1 MPKYNS
7 LSVPATSPAFA
18 AFAAA
23 TEKRKARRSAALEDF
38 NQSGKAHAAALGVL
52 HTPCLSAEPL
62 VKPTIGAGKQA
73 RLKAAKRAEK
83 RQQALA
89 AGVLDNKELKA
100 YDLDHPRVKVKSNRK
115 QNLAVAQTLWERVH
129 ERGDALHKTAHKLR
143 VCSTAGAFRVL
154 SPGVC
159 HKTGQAL
166 CRSRVCPTC
175 QRALAH
181 KRRAAFLGFFELNR
195 EVMSNFYFYHMVLT
209 LRHSREE
216 GIRDNLY
223 TKQLIENFKILRGTS
238 FNKASGAGLCEEDKE
253 YWNQRVAGGIY
264 SIETVPGFDGSP
276 HIHLHV
282 FLLAKMPL
290 WRKSQSSKFLTH
302 IKSRWLEITSADGVE
317 GSSTQVH
324 LEPVYTWKLD
334 ASGQPLRDKLG
345 NKIKDYVTKG
355 RASATGG
362 TESEAEKTGYDHL
375 KAGVAECAKYT
386 LKTDE
391 VSLNQFSDA
400 FLYDLI
406 ETRHR
411 YYGRF
416 GCLHSRS
423 KDSSQ
428 FAELHRLNGDFKDLK
443 QVDADLLRQL
453 YNPVT
458 RQTVAKSDTVL
469 VVTNFRNTTAH
480 TAPGS
485 LERDEKTGLNRGLEP
500 YYSINDMT
508 KAAEYSPDAGGAVAK
523 ALSITLYRRYDAA
536 NDIGAEDEP
545 EPVKKS
551 TIFPPSIP
559 LSTKLCAHSVP
570 FPSNSL
576 QYCWLVPI
584 RLLAAKMPCSAP
596 AWVLTPYKPGNWPG
610 IGVYHSRNSPK
621 GWSL

>member
-1 MPKYNS
+1 MPKYTKNHE
-7 LSVPATSPAFA
+7 LPTSPAFA

-23 TEKRKARRSAALEDF
+23 TVKRMARRSATLEDF
-38 NQSGKAHAAALGVL
+38 NESGKAHAAALGIV
-52 HTPCLSAEPL
+52 HTPCESAAPS
-62 VKPTIGAGKQA
+62 VKPTIGAGKQSRA
-73 RLKAAKRAEK
+73 KAAKRAEK

-100 YDLDHPRVKVKSNRK
+100 YDLDHPRTKVKSNRK
-115 QNLAVAQTLWERVH
+115 QNLATAQVLWERVH
-129 ERGDALHKTAHKLR
+129 ERGDALHKAAHKLR
-143 VCSTAGAFRVL
+143 LCSTAGAFRVL
-154 SPGVC
+154 SQGVC

-181 KRRAAFLGFFELNR
+181 KRRAAFLRFFEINSL
-195 EVMSNFYFYHMVLT
+195 VMSGFYFYHMVLT

-223 TKQLIENFKILRGTS
+223 TKQLVDSFKILRGTS
-238 FNKASGAGLCEEDKE
+238 FDKASGAGLCEEDKE

-264 SIETVPGFDGSP
+264 SVETVPGFDGSP

-282 FLLAKMPL
+282 LLLAKMPL

-302 IKSRWLEITSADGVE
+302 IKSRWLEITSAGGVE
-317 GSSTQVH
+317 GASTQVH

-334 ASGQPLRDKLG
+334 ESGQPLRDKLG

-375 KAGVAECAKYT
+375 KAGVSECAKYT

-391 VSLNQFSDA
+391 ASLNQFSDA

-428 FAELHRLNGDFKDLK
+428 FAKLHMLNGDFKDLE

-485 LERDEKTGLNRGLEP
+485 LERDEETGLNRGLEP

-508 KAAEYSPDAGGAVAK
+508 KAAEFSPEAGGAVAK
-523 ALSITLYRRYDAA
+523 ALSVTLYRRYDAA

-545 EPVKKS
+545 EPVQKS
-551 TIFPPSIP
+551 TSASLSIP
-559 LSTKLCAHSVP
+559 LITNLCPLSVP

-576 QYCWLVPI
+576 LCCLIVPT
-584 RLLAAKMPCSAP
+584 RLLVVNMPCSAP
-596 AWVLTPYKPGNWPG
+596 AWVLTPYRPGSWPG
-610 IGVYHSRNSPK
+610 IGVYHSRRFGK
-621 GWSL
+621 AWSL